1 MAAYE
6 KGFKEQ
12 AVKMAAD
19 IGVMNTSQK
28 LGVSVNTLYTWMS
41 QAKRYGNQ
49 AYVGSGRRRQNGE
62 NEEVTKLAK
71 RVKEL
76 EKANQILKDALG
88 FFASSQKK

>member
-6 KGFKEQ
+6 KDFKEQ

-19 IGVMNTSQK
+19 IGVINTSQD
-28 LGVSVNTLYTWMS
+28 LGVSVNTLYTWLS
-41 QAKRYGNQ
+41 QARKYGNQ
-49 AYVGSGRRRQNGE
+49 AYVGSGRRRQSQE
-62 NEEVTKLAK
+62 NEEVAKLTK